1 MPETFASIQIHVVF
15 SAKERLPKL
24 DASWRP
30 ETGGAYIAW
39 VDPSFANSWRDVFH
53 NGVADHSHLLLSV
66 PPAIRL
72 ADLMRTVKARSS
84 SWVRRKD
91 REFSW
96 QTGYA
101 AFSVSQSN
109 VGKVKEYIARQE
121 EHHAKSSFE
130 DEFVS
135 LLRKHGIE
143 YDERFMWG

>member
-1 MPETFASIQIHVVF
+1 MPETFSSVQIHVVF
-15 SAKERLPKL
+15 SVKERQPKL
-24 DASWRP
+24 DAAWRQALFAYM
-30 ETGGAYIAW
+30 GGIARQSGAS
-39 VDPSFANSWRDVFH
+39 VIAI
-53 NGVADHSHLLLSV
+53 NGVADHVHLLLSV

-84 SWVRRKD
+84 SWLRRKD
-91 REFSW
+91 GGFSW

-101 AFSVSQSN
+101 AFSVSRSN

-121 EHHAKSSFE
+121 EHHARVRFE

-135 LLRKHGIE
+135 LLQKHGID

>member
-30 ETGGAYIAW
+30 ELFAYMGGIARQ
-39 VDPSFANSWRDVFH
+39 SGASIIAI
-53 NGVADHSHLLLSV
+53 NGVADHVHLLLSV